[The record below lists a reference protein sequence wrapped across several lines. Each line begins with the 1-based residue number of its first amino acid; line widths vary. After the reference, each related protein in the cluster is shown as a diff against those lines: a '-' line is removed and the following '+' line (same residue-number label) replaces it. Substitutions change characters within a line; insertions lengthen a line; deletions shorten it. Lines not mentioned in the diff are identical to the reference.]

1 MYSTLCFIRVKCTYT
16 FCFHRQNVPKCIIVF
31 GKFIQLI
38 PIRILQTFSLHH
50 STEGASIFV
59 RSALFL
65 QKKNQ
70 KNYLSSFIKNVQ
82 YRVSTSHQLF
92 HSKTPQCNWDQEGV
106 YKDDAPFY
114 CTITKCL
121 AQFKNP
127 QRAFEHSRRMDPTST
142 IITHLNIQAIQ
153 RIGMC
158 DRKSLSIV

>member
-1 MYSTLCFIRVKCTYT
+1 MNVLGSLSPCWEISCNSDPQSYPSNIYFTSFYRGCINFSPIGSFPSEEKSEKLFVFIYK
-16 FCFHRQNVPKCIIVF
+16 
-31 GKFIQLI
+31 
-38 PIRILQTFSLHH
+38 
-50 STEGASIFV
+50 
-59 RSALFL
+59 
-65 QKKNQ
+65 
-70 KNYLSSFIKNVQ
+70 KNVQ

-92 HSKTPQCNWDQEGV
+92 RSKTPQCNWDQEGV

-127 QRAFEHSRRMDPTST
+127 QRAFEHSRRMGPTST